1 MMSIFFK
8 TLILFFLKFKI
19 RTANHLKI
27 LLGSILISKSKNFYE
42 RYTLLEDAEIKIFSQ
57 NGEDGILNYLITKLE
72 IKKPNFIEIGVGDYS
87 ECNTRFLYESYYSS
101 GLIID
106 CIDDF
111 SQKVR
116 NNVNLWKGDLRVI
129 KKFVNSKNIRE
140 VILANC
146 DFTVDLISIDI
157 DGIDYWVLKNF
168 PPINSKIFVIE
179 YNALFGSNLEITVPN
194 IDNFSRERYH
204 NSFLCY
210 GASLN
215 AYINLMN
222 EKGYYFLG
230 VNRLRN
236 NAFFISKIYSKQIY
250 FPKIDNSINP
260 ELTNALFRESR
271 SKNGLLNY
279 FSPSKRLN
287 EILDCEVI
295 DISKGYSVKKIKE
308 II

>member
-1 MMSIFFK
+1 MNFFSKIF
-8 TLILFFLKFKI
+8 ILFFIKLKKKI
-19 RTANHLKI
+19 ATK
-27 LLGSILISKSKNFYE
+27 LLLLVGMNLIYKSRIFYKEYSILADS
-42 RYTLLEDAEIKIFSQ
+42 EIKIFSQ
-57 NGEDGILNYLITKLE
+57 NGEDGILDYLITKLE
-72 IKKPNFIEIGVGDYS
+72 IRKPNFIEIGVGDYS
-87 ECNTRFLYESYYSS
+87 ECNTRFLYETYYSS

-111 SQKVR
+111 PEKVR
-116 NNVNLWKGDLRVI
+116 NNVNLWKGDLRVV
-129 KKFVNSKNIRE
+129 KKFVNSKNIKE

-194 IDNFSRERYH
+194 IDNFSREKYH

-210 GASLN
+210 GASLK

-279 FSPSKRLN
+279 FSSNKRVN

>member
-1 MMSIFFK
+1 MNFFSKIF
-8 TLILFFLKFKI
+8 ILFFIKLKKKI
-19 RTANHLKI
+19 ATK
-27 LLGSILISKSKNFYE
+27 LLLLVGMNLIYKSRIFYKEYSIL
-42 RYTLLEDAEIKIFSQ
+42 EDSEIKIFSQ
-57 NGEDGILNYLITKLE
+57 NGEDGILDYLITKLE
-72 IKKPNFIEIGVGDYS
+72 IRKPNFIEIGVGDYS
-87 ECNTRFLYESYYSS
+87 ECNTRFLYETYYSS

-111 SQKVR
+111 PEKVR
-116 NNVNLWKGDLRVI
+116 NNVNLWKGDLRVV
-129 KKFVNSKNIRE
+129 KKFVNSKNIKE

-194 IDNFSRERYH
+194 IDNFSREKYH

-210 GASLN
+210 GASLK

-279 FSPSKRLN
+279 FSSKKRVN